1 MKRIMAVILLLITI
15 SIILVGCM
23 PSEFDLETC
32 IADLEANG
40 FVLEINS
47 DKSSMSFT
55 INDEQ
60 LKVVGQ
66 RMLRMSSDRSRYV
79 LIYIMESPEAAK
91 KVVEDILAK
100 RKENPAPTIVKI
112 TCGANCVIYCNYEP
126 AMEIIGLKFEN

>member
-1 MKRIMAVILLLITI
+1 MKRIRAVILLLITL
-15 SIILVGCM
+15 SIILVGCT
-23 PSEFDLETC
+23 PPEFDLETC

-47 DKSSMSFT
+47 NNLSMSFT
-55 INDEQ
+55 IDGER
-60 LKVVGQ
+60 LPVVGQ
-66 RMLRMSSDRSRYV
+66 RMLKLSSDSSRYV
-79 LIYIMESPEAAK
+79 LINIMESPEAAK

>member
-91 KVVEDILAK
+91 KVVEDTLAK
-100 RKENPAPTIVKI
+100 RKENPVPTDVKI
-112 TCGANCVIYCNYEP
+112 AYGGNSVIYCNYEP